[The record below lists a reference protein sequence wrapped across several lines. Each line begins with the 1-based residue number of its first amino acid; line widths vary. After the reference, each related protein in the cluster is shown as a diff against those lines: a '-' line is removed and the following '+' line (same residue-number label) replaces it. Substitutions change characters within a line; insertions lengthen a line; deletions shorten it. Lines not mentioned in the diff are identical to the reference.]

1 MYKKCKIVTK
11 LTKSYSSELYLI
23 SDLDKVVSTTS
34 SLDLGNISLDK
45 AFYINIYIVAYDET
59 IKFGDFFFKDDDEFI
74 RVNFSYDFK
83 LKNYGKIIATN
94 DKNSNLPRLSSDF
107 LKFYEDKNGKVD
119 EVLVNYSEVS
129 EPEIYEF
136 DNKQYLSIKLQKE
149 NFNINEL
156 PIQAIKDCLK
166 YCENHQIYDK
176 LSKYGDFYYKLN
188 TFLKDNHLN

>member
-1 MYKKCKIVTK
+1 MD
-11 LTKSYSSELYLI
+11 SNF
-23 SDLDKVVSTTS
+23 DLET
-34 SLDLGNISLDK
+34 
-45 AFYINIYIVAYDET
+45 YD
-59 IKFGDFFFKDDDEFI
+59 
-74 RVNFSYDFK
+74 NLFK
-83 LKNYGKIIATN
+83 L
-94 DKNSNLPRLSSDF
+94 DF
-107 LKFYEDKNGKVD
+107 MNAIRDRRTEIQQEIDWNYEDKNGKVD